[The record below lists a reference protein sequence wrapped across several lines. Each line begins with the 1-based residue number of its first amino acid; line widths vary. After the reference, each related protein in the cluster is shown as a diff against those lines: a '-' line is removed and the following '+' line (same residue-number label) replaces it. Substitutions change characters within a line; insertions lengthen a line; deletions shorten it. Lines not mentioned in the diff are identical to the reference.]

1 MKIDSDL
8 GKDLEQYLLSHS
20 SAEDEILYELN
31 RYTHL
36 TSLQPR
42 MLSGPIQGKFLQLI
56 CEMLK
61 PSRVLEIGTYT
72 GYSAISMARGLNP
85 GAELHTIEINDEVLE
100 TAKLFVAKANLSSI
114 IQFHLGDAL
123 DIIPKIHG
131 FFDLALIDGD
141 KRQYPQ
147 YLHAVIPRIK
157 VGGIIIADNVLWS
170 GKVLLEK
177 PDDSYTKG
185 VMEFNEIV
193 SANKKL
199 DKVVLPLRDG
209 LTLIRKI
216 AE

>member
-1 MKIDSDL
+1 MEIDPGL
-8 GKDLEQYLLSHS
+8 GNDLEQYLINHS
-20 SAEDEILYELN
+20 SPEDEILYELN

-42 MLSGPIQGKFLQLI
+42 MLSGPIQGKFLQFI
-56 CEMLK
+56 CSMLK

-72 GYSAISMARGLNP
+72 GYSAISMARGLNN

-123 DIIPKIHG
+123 DVISKIQG
-131 FFDLALIDGD
+131 FFDLVLIDGD

-147 YLHAVIPRIK
+147 YLNAVLPRIN
-157 VGGIIIADNVLWS
+157 VGGIIVADNVLWS

-185 VMEFNEIV
+185 VMEFNDMV
-193 SANKKL
+193 SANNKL
-199 DKVVLPLRDG
+199 DKVILPLRDG